1 MGPKDRIKKL
11 EESLGDDVGP
21 LSQVYIDARNRR
33 TRHLR
38 ALMALGI
45 GEELDPEELAFKESY
60 QDSEQWAQDTQIIER
75 YAPPV
80 NPEKSAR
87 ARERM
92 KEHLE
97 AVIARRH
104 RLGI

>member
-1 MGPKDRIKKL
+1 MGVEDRLRRL
-11 EESLGDDVGP
+11 ERSLADETGP
-21 LSQVYIDARNRR
+21 PPQAYIDARNRR

-38 ALMALGI
+38 ALMALGL
-45 GEELDPEELAFKESY
+45 GEALDPEDLAFKESY
-60 QDSEQWAQDTQIIER
+60 QDSEQSAQDSQIIKR

-92 KEHLE
+92 KEHLD
-97 AVIARRH
+97 AVVARRH
-104 RLGI
+104 RLG